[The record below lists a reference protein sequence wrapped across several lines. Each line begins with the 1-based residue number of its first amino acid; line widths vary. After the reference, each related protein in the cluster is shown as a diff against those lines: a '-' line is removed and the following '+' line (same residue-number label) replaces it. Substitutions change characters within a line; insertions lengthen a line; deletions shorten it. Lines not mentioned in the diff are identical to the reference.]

1 MSIFVTVKHQTLNNN
16 IMYGKMKEHLSQ
28 TLAEIREAGLYKE
41 ERLIETPQR
50 AAIQVKGQ
58 EVLNFCANNY
68 LGLSDHPRL
77 IEASKK
83 MMDERGFGM
92 SSVRFIC
99 GTQDIHKQL
108 EAAISDYFK
117 TEDTI
122 LYAACFDANG
132 GVFEPL
138 LTEEDA
144 IISDALNHASIID
157 GVRLCKAK
165 RYRYANANMEELEKC
180 LQEAQAQ
187 RFRIVVTDGVFS
199 MDGNVAPMDKI
210 CDLAEKYDA
219 LVMVDESHS
228 AGVVGKTG
236 HGVSEFYNTYGR
248 VDIYTGTLGKAFGG
262 ALGGFTTGRK
272 EIIDLLRQRSRP
284 YLFSNSLAPCIIGA
298 SLEVFKM
305 LKESNEL
312 HDRLVENVNYFRD
325 KMMQAGFDIKPTQ
338 SAICAVMLY
347 DAKLSQVF
355 AAKMQE
361 EGIYVTGFY
370 YPVVPK
376 GQARIRVQLSAG
388 HRREHL
394 DKCIQA
400 FIKVGKELGVL

>member
-1 MSIFVTVKHQTLNNN
+1 
-16 IMYGKMKEHLSQ
+16 MKQHLCDS
-28 TLAEIREAGLYKE
+28 LAGLKDAGLYKE
-41 ERLIETPQR
+41 ERIIEGPQQ
-50 AAIQVKGQ
+50 AEILVKGKK
-58 EVLNFCANNY
+58 VLNFCANNY
-68 LGLSDHPRL
+68 LGLSNHPRL
-77 IEASKK
+77 IEGAKA
-83 MMDERGFGM
+83 MMDKRGFGM

-99 GTQDIHKQL
+99 GTQDIHKEL

-132 GVFEPL
+132 GIFGAL
-138 LTEEDA
+138 FNEEDA

-165 RYRYANANMEELEKC
+165 RYRYANGNMEELEKC

-228 AGVVGKTG
+228 AGVVGETG
-236 HGVSEFYNTYGR
+236 HGVSELCKTYGR

-272 EIIDLLRQRSRP
+272 EIIDMLRQSSRP
-284 YLFSNSLAPCIIGA
+284 YLFSNSLAPSIIGA

-312 HDRLVENVNYFRD
+312 HDKLVENVNYFRD
-325 KMMQAGFDIKPTQ
+325 KMMAAGFDIKPTQ

-347 DAKLSQVF
+347 DAKLSQVY
-355 AAKMQE
+355 ASKMLD

-376 GQARIRVQLSAG
+376 NEARIRVQISAG
-388 HRREHL
+388 HNREQL
-394 DKCIQA
+394 DKCINA
-400 FIKVGKELGVL
+400 FIKIGKELGVLK

>member
-1 MSIFVTVKHQTLNNN
+1 
-16 IMYGKMKEHLSQ
+16 MYGKMKEHLSNA
-28 TLAEIREAGLYKE
+28 LAEIKEAGLYKE
-41 ERLIETPQR
+41 ERIIESPQS
-50 AAIQVKGQ
+50 AAIEVKGK

-68 LGLSDHPRL
+68 LGLSTHPRL
-77 IEASKK
+77 IEGAKK
-83 MMDERGFGM
+83 MMDRRGFGM

-99 GTQDIHKQL
+99 GTQDSHKEL

-138 LTEEDA
+138 LTDQDA

-165 RYRYANANMEELEKC
+165 RYRYANADMADLERC
-180 LQEAQAQ
+180 LQESQEQ
-187 RFRIVVTDGVFS
+187 RFRIIVTDGVFS
-199 MDGNVAPMDKI
+199 MDGNVAPVDKI
-210 CDLAEKYDA
+210 CDLAEKYNA

-228 AGVVGKTG
+228 AGVVGATG
-236 HGVSEFYNTYGR
+236 HGVSELCKTYDR

-272 EIIDLLRQRSRP
+272 EIIDMLRQRSRP

-312 HDRLVENVNYFRD
+312 HDKLVENVNYFRD
-325 KMMQAGFDIKPTQ
+325 KMMAAGFDIKPTQ

-347 DAKLSQVF
+347 DAKLSQVY
-355 AAKMQE
+355 AAKLLE

-376 GQARIRVQLSAG
+376 GEARIRVQLSAG
-388 HRREHL
+388 HNREQL
-394 DKCIQA
+394 DKCINA
-400 FIKVGKELGVL
+400 FIKIGKELGVLK

>member
-1 MSIFVTVKHQTLNNN
+1 
-16 IMYGKMKEHLSQ
+16 MKEHLSR
-28 TLAEIREAGLYKE
+28 TLAEIREASLYKE
-41 ERLIETPQR
+41 ERLIESSQY
-50 AAIQVKGQ
+50 ASIQVAGK

-68 LGLSDHPRL
+68 LGLANDPRL
-77 IEASKK
+77 IEASSR
-83 MMDERGFGM
+83 MMQERGFGM
-92 SSVRFIC
+92 ASVRFIC

-138 LTEEDA
+138 LTDEDA

-165 RYRYANANMEELEKC
+165 RYRYANADMADLERC

-187 RFRIVVTDGVFS
+187 RFRIIVTDGVFS
-199 MDGNVAPMDKI
+199 MDGNVAPLDKI

-228 AGVVGKTG
+228 AGVVGETG
-236 HGVSEFYNTYGR
+236 HGVSELTGTYGR

-262 ALGGFTTGRK
+262 AMGGFTTGRK

-298 SLEVFKM
+298 SLEVFRI

-312 HDRLVENVNYFRD
+312 HDKLVENVNYFRD
-325 KMMQAGFDIKPTQ
+325 RMMAAGFDIKPTQ

-347 DAKLSQVF
+347 DARLSQVF
-355 AAKMQE
+355 AARMQE

-376 GQARIRVQLSAG
+376 DQARIRVQISAA
-388 HRREHL
+388 HTREQL
-394 DKCIQA
+394 DKCIAA
-400 FIKVGKELGVL
+400 FIKVGKDLNVLK

>member
-1 MSIFVTVKHQTLNNN
+1 
-16 IMYGKMKEHLSQ
+16 MKQHLSQ

-41 ERLIETPQR
+41 ERLIESPQR
-50 AAIQVKGQ
+50 AAIQVKGK

-68 LGLSDHPRL
+68 LGLSDNPRL
-77 IEASKK
+77 IEGATK
-83 MMDERGFGM
+83 MMAERGFGM

-138 LTEEDA
+138 FTEEDA

-187 RFRIVVTDGVFS
+187 RFRIIVTDGVFS

-236 HGVSEFYNTYGR
+236 HGVSELTDTYGR

-284 YLFSNSLAPCIIGA
+284 YLFSNSLAPCILGA

-325 KMMQAGFDIKPTQ
+325 KMMAAGFDIKPTQ

-376 GQARIRVQLSAG
+376 GEARIRVQLSAG
-388 HRREHL
+388 HKREHL
-394 DKCIQA
+394 DKCIAA
-400 FIKVGKELGVL
+400 FIKVGKELGVLK

>member
-1 MSIFVTVKHQTLNNN
+1 MSYFALTNLKIQPD
-16 IMYGKMKEHLSQ
+16 MYGKMKEHLSQ
-28 TLAEIREAGLYKE
+28 SLTEIQEAGLYKE
-41 ERLIETPQR
+41 ERVIESAQQ
-50 AAIQVKGQ
+50 AAISVKGK

-68 LGLSDHPRL
+68 LGLSNHPRL
-77 IEASKK
+77 IEGAKR
-83 MMDERGFGM
+83 MMDRRGFGM

-99 GTQDIHKQL
+99 GTQDGHKEL
-108 EAAISDYFK
+108 ERAISDYFQ
-117 TEDTI
+117 TDDTI

-138 LTEEDA
+138 FTEEDA

-165 RYRYANANMEELEKC
+165 RYRYQNADMADLERC

-187 RFRIVVTDGVFS
+187 RFRIIVTDGVFS
-199 MDGNVAPMDKI
+199 MDGNVAPIDRI
-210 CDLAEKYDA
+210 CDLAEQYDA

-228 AGVVGKTG
+228 AGVVGATG
-236 HGVSEFYNTYGR
+236 HGVSELCGTYGR

-262 ALGGFTTGRK
+262 ALGGFTTGRQ
-272 EIIDLLRQRSRP
+272 EIIDMLRQRSRP

-305 LKESNEL
+305 LGESNEL
-312 HDRLVENVNYFRD
+312 HDRLTENVTYFRER
-325 KMMQAGFDIKPTQ
+325 MLSSGFDIKPTQ

-347 DAKLSQVF
+347 DAKLSQVY
-355 AAKMQE
+355 AARMLE

-376 GQARIRVQLSAG
+376 EQARIRVQISAG
-388 HRREHL
+388 HTRAQL
-394 DKCIQA
+394 DQCIEA
-400 FIKVGKELGVL
+400 FVKVGRELGVITR

>member
-1 MSIFVTVKHQTLNNN
+1 
-16 IMYGKMKEHLSQ
+16 MYGKMKEHLSRS
-28 TLAEIREAGLYKE
+28 LAEIKEAGLYKE
-41 ERLIETPQR
+41 ERLIESEQQ
-50 AAIQVKGQ
+50 AAITVKGK

-68 LGLSDHPRL
+68 LGLSAHPRL
-77 IEASKK
+77 IEGAKQ
-83 MMDERGFGM
+83 MMDRRGYGM

-99 GTQDIHKQL
+99 GTQDVHKEL
-108 EAAISDYFK
+108 EAAIAEYFQ
-117 TEDTI
+117 TDDTI

-138 LTEEDA
+138 FTEEDA

-165 RYRYANANMEELEKC
+165 RYRYANADMADLERC

-187 RFRIVVTDGVFS
+187 RFRIICTDGVFS
-199 MDGNVAPMDKI
+199 MDGNVAPVDKI

-228 AGVVGKTG
+228 AGVVGATG
-236 HGVSEFYNTYGR
+236 HGVSELCKTYGR

-272 EIIDLLRQRSRP
+272 EIIEMLRQRSRP

-298 SLEVFKM
+298 GLEVFKM
-305 LKESNEL
+305 LKESNAL
-312 HDRLVENVNYFRD
+312 HDRLVENVTYFRE
-325 KMMQAGFDIKPTQ
+325 KMLAAGFDIKPTQ

-347 DAKLSQVF
+347 DAKLSQVY
-355 AAKMQE
+355 AARMLE

-376 GQARIRVQLSAG
+376 EQARIRVQLSAG
-388 HRREHL
+388 HTREQL
-394 DKCIQA
+394 DRCIAA
-400 FIKVGKELGVL
+400 FVKVGKELGVLK

>member
-1 MSIFVTVKHQTLNNN
+1 
-16 IMYGKMKEHLSQ
+16 MYGKMKEYLCNS
-28 TLAEIREAGLYKE
+28 LAEITEAGLYKN
-41 ERLIETPQR
+41 ERIIESPQS
-50 AAIQVKGQ
+50 AAIEVKGK

-68 LGLSDHPRL
+68 LGLSNHPRL
-77 IEASKK
+77 IEGAKK
-83 MMDERGFGM
+83 MMDKRVFGM

-99 GTQDIHKQL
+99 GTQYGHKEL
-108 EAAISDYFK
+108 EAAISEYFK

-138 LTEEDA
+138 FTDEDA

-165 RYRYANANMEELEKC
+165 RYRYANADMADLERC

-187 RFRIVVTDGVFS
+187 RFRIIVTDGVFS
-199 MDGNVAPMDKI
+199 MDGNVAPIDKI
-210 CDLAEKYDA
+210 CNLAEKYDA

-228 AGVVGKTG
+228 AGVVGATG
-236 HGVSEFYNTYGR
+236 HGVSELCKTYGR

-272 EIIDLLRQRSRP
+272 EIIDMLRQRSRP

-305 LKESNEL
+305 LKESNTL
-312 HDRLVENVNYFRD
+312 HDQLVENVNYFRD
-325 KMMQAGFDIKPTQ
+325 HMLAAGFDIKPTQ

-347 DAKLSQVF
+347 DAKLSQVY
-355 AAKMQE
+355 AAKLLE

-376 GQARIRVQLSAG
+376 GQARIRVQISAG
-388 HRREHL
+388 HNREQL
-394 DKCIQA
+394 DKCIAA
-400 FIKVGKELGVL
+400 FIKVGKELEVLK

>member
-1 MSIFVTVKHQTLNNN
+1 
-16 IMYGKMKEHLSQ
+16 MKQHLCDS
-28 TLAEIREAGLYKE
+28 LAGLKDAGLYKE
-41 ERLIETPQR
+41 ERIIEGPQQ
-50 AAIQVKGQ
+50 AEILVKGKK
-58 EVLNFCANNY
+58 VLNFCANNY
-68 LGLSDHPRL
+68 LGLSNHPRL
-77 IEASKK
+77 IEGAKK
-83 MMDERGFGM
+83 MMDKRGFGM

-99 GTQDIHKQL
+99 GTQDIHKEL

-132 GVFEPL
+132 GVFGAL
-138 LTEEDA
+138 FNEEDA

-165 RYRYANANMEELEKC
+165 RYRYANGNMEELEKC

-228 AGVVGKTG
+228 AGVVGETG
-236 HGVSEFYNTYGR
+236 HGVSELCKTYGR

-272 EIIDLLRQRSRP
+272 EIIDMLRQSSRP
-284 YLFSNSLAPCIIGA
+284 YLFSNSLAPSIIGA

-312 HDRLVENVNYFRD
+312 HDKLVENVNYFRE
-325 KMMQAGFDIKPTQ
+325 KMMAAGFDIKPTQ

-347 DAKLSQVF
+347 DAKLSQVY
-355 AAKMQE
+355 ASKMLD

-376 GQARIRVQLSAG
+376 NEARIRVQISAG
-388 HRREHL
+388 HNREQL
-394 DKCIQA
+394 DKCINA
-400 FIKVGKELGVL
+400 FIKIGKELGVLK

>member
-1 MSIFVTVKHQTLNNN
+1 
-16 IMYGKMKEHLSQ
+16 MYGKLKQHLSQ

-41 ERLIETPQR
+41 ERLIESPQQ
-50 AAIQVKGQ
+50 AAIQVKGK

-68 LGLSDHPRL
+68 LGLSNHPRL
-77 IEASKK
+77 IEGASK
-83 MMDERGFGM
+83 MMAERGFGM

-138 LTEEDA
+138 FTEEDA

-187 RFRIVVTDGVFS
+187 RFRIIVTDGVFS

-236 HGVSEFYNTYGR
+236 HGVSELTDTYGR

-312 HDRLVENVNYFRD
+312 HDRLVENVGYFRD
-325 KMMQAGFDIKPTQ
+325 KMMAAGFDIKPTQ

-376 GQARIRVQLSAG
+376 GEARIRVQLSAG
-388 HRREHL
+388 HKREHL
-394 DKCIQA
+394 DKCIAA
-400 FIKVGKELGVL
+400 FIKVGKELGVLK

>member
-1 MSIFVTVKHQTLNNN
+1 
-16 IMYGKMKEHLSQ
+16 MKEHLSR

-41 ERLIETPQR
+41 ERLIESSQY
-50 AAIQVKGQ
+50 ASIQVAGK

-68 LGLSDHPRL
+68 LGLANDPRL
-77 IEASKK
+77 IEASSR
-83 MMDERGFGM
+83 MMQERGFGM
-92 SSVRFIC
+92 ASVRFIC

-117 TEDTI
+117 TEATI

-138 LTEEDA
+138 LTDEDA

-165 RYRYANANMEELEKC
+165 RYRYANADMADLERC

-187 RFRIVVTDGVFS
+187 RFRIIVTDGVFS
-199 MDGNVAPMDKI
+199 MDGNVAPLDKI

-228 AGVVGKTG
+228 AGVVGETG
-236 HGVSEFYNTYGR
+236 HGVSELTNTYGR

-262 ALGGFTTGRK
+262 AMGGFTTGRK

-298 SLEVFKM
+298 SLEVFRI

-312 HDRLVENVNYFRD
+312 HDKLVENVNYFRD
-325 KMMQAGFDIKPTQ
+325 RMMAAGFDIKPTQ

-347 DAKLSQVF
+347 DARLSQVF
-355 AAKMQE
+355 AARMQE

-376 GQARIRVQLSAG
+376 DQARIRVQISAA
-388 HRREHL
+388 HTREQL
-394 DKCIQA
+394 DKCIAA
-400 FIKVGKELGVL
+400 FIKVGKDLNVLK

>member
-1 MSIFVTVKHQTLNNN
+1 
-16 IMYGKMKEHLSQ
+16 MYGKMKEHLSNA
-28 TLAEIREAGLYKE
+28 LAEIKEAGLYKE
-41 ERLIETPQR
+41 ERIIESPQS
-50 AAIQVKGQ
+50 AAIEVKGK

-68 LGLSDHPRL
+68 LGLSNHPRL
-77 IEASKK
+77 IEGAKK
-83 MMDERGFGM
+83 MMDKRGFGM

-99 GTQDIHKQL
+99 GTQDSHKEL

-138 LTEEDA
+138 LTDQDA

-165 RYRYANANMEELEKC
+165 RYRYANADMADLERC
-180 LQEAQAQ
+180 LQESQEQ
-187 RFRIVVTDGVFS
+187 RFRIIVTDGVFS
-199 MDGNVAPMDKI
+199 MDGNVAPVDKI
-210 CDLAEKYDA
+210 CDLAEKYNA

-228 AGVVGKTG
+228 AGVVGATG
-236 HGVSEFYNTYGR
+236 HGVSELCKTYDR

-272 EIIDLLRQRSRP
+272 EIIDMLRQRSRP

-312 HDRLVENVNYFRD
+312 HDKLVENVNYFRD
-325 KMMQAGFDIKPTQ
+325 KMMAAGFDIKPTQ

-347 DAKLSQVF
+347 DAKLSQVY
-355 AAKMQE
+355 AAKLLE

-376 GQARIRVQLSAG
+376 GEARIRVQLSAG
-388 HRREHL
+388 HNREQL
-394 DKCIQA
+394 DKCIDA
-400 FIKVGKELGVL
+400 FIKIGKELGVLK

>member
-1 MSIFVTVKHQTLNNN
+1 
-16 IMYGKMKEHLSQ
+16 MYGKMKQHLCDS
-28 TLAEIREAGLYKE
+28 LAGLKDAGLYKE
-41 ERLIETPQR
+41 ERIIEGPQQ
-50 AAIQVKGQ
+50 AEILVKGKK
-58 EVLNFCANNY
+58 VLNFCANNY
-68 LGLSDHPRL
+68 LGLSNHPRL
-77 IEASKK
+77 IEGAKK
-83 MMDERGFGM
+83 MMDKRGFGM

-99 GTQDIHKQL
+99 GTQDIHKEL

-132 GVFEPL
+132 GVFGAL
-138 LTEEDA
+138 FNEEDA

-165 RYRYANANMEELEKC
+165 RYRYANGNMEELEKC

-228 AGVVGKTG
+228 AGVVGETG
-236 HGVSEFYNTYGR
+236 HGVSELCKTYGR

-272 EIIDLLRQRSRP
+272 EIIDMLRQSSRP
-284 YLFSNSLAPCIIGA
+284 YLFSNSLAPSIIGA

-312 HDRLVENVNYFRD
+312 HDKLVEN
-325 KMMQAGFDIKPTQ
+325 IKPTQ

-347 DAKLSQVF
+347 DAKLSQVY
-355 AAKMQE
+355 ASKMLE

-376 GQARIRVQLSAG
+376 NEARIRVQISAG
-388 HRREHL
+388 HNREQL
-394 DKCIQA
+394 DKCINA
-400 FIKVGKELGVL
+400 FIKIGKELGVLK